1 MALSPAAST
10 RIDQLRSSLQL
21 AQSQTTIALKTLD
34 ARPYFQVHKDGSV
47 YDRNGVELRGPL
59 TPLHAKAGKGSV

>member
-21 AQSQTTIALKTLD
+21 AQGQLAVTLKPLD
-34 ARPYFQVHKDGSV
+34 DRPYFQVHPDGSV